1 MFVRPTSLAI
11 AAAIASS
18 VGCAAARAQQPIP
31 SPAPAMQAPAGAV
44 PQVVTNGQGEA
55 RIVPDRAR
63 LELSVQTRGATA
75 AGAGSDNARR
85 QQAVLAA
92 LRKLGF
98 ESAQLS
104 TVNYNLYPE
113 MRYDQNG
120 QQPRVT
126 GYVATNTV
134 RVEVKDVGM
143 IGRAIDASLEAGANM
158 VSSLAFYSANTDA
171 ARRSALAEAVARARD
186 DADAVARAAGG
197 SIGALLE
204 LTTTDFRLPVIYNR
218 VLAAE
223 SMAGKA
229 AGPTPVEPGE
239 QTISATVTARWMFV
253 AGR

>member
-1 MFVRPTSLAI
+1 MFARSMLLTLAVAI
-11 AAAIASS
+11 AGS
-18 VGCAAARAQQPIP
+18 VGCTAARAQQPIP
-31 SPAPAMQAPAGAV
+31 SPSPATQAPAGV
-44 PQVVTNGQGEA
+44 LPQVVTNGQGEA
-55 RIVPDRAR
+55 KVVPDRAR
-63 LELSVQTRGATA
+63 LELSVQTRAATA
-75 AGAGSDNARR
+75 AAAGSDNARR
-85 QQAVLAA
+85 QQAVLDA

-98 ESAQLS
+98 TPAQLS

-134 RVEVKDVGM
+134 RVEVKDIGM
-143 IGRAIDASLEAGANM
+143 IGKAIDASLGAGANV
-158 VSSLAFYSANTDA
+158 VSSLAFYSSSTDS

-197 SIGALLE
+197 SIGSLLE
-204 LTTTDFRLPVIYNR
+204 LTTTDFRPPVVYNR

-223 SMAGKA
+223 GMAGKL

-239 QTISATVTARWMFV
+239 QTVSATVTARWAFV
-253 AGR
+253 PGR